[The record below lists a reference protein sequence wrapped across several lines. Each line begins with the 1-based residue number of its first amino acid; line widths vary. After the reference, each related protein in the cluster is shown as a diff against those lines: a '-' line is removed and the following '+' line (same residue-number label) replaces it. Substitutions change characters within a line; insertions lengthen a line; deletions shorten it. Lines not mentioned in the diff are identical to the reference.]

1 MAHVKGFEQ
10 PSKRYLMVIDAAV
23 CHPKAKFNF
32 TTGQRGFGKA
42 HKEVDSIFKSQNA
55 PSLEDFKE
63 GLSRFVIIF
72 FSIIHIEKRPLL
84 TALKSIDSRV
94 LADIICK

>member
-1 MAHVKGFEQ
+1 
-10 PSKRYLMVIDAAV
+10 MVIDAAV

-32 TTGQRGFGKA
+32 TTGQQGFGKA

-72 FSIIHIEKRPLL
+72 FFHNSH
-84 TALKSIDSRV
+84 
-94 LADIICK
+94 